1 MEEYIKQCDTIYN
14 TAVNAINSGYNVVI
28 CGPECSGKTYT
39 RNKLALLLRQN
50 DYTTYYGVD
59 HYKDNNKFHG
69 KTYTDDKF
77 WIEEINKNALS
88 DMLNSYEY
96 IETKLQFPGCIKLY

>member
-1 MEEYIKQCDTIYN
+1 MEEYNEQCDTIYN
-14 TAVNAINSGYNVVI
+14 TALNAINSGYNVVI

-50 DYTTYYGVD
+50 DYTLYYGVD

>member
-1 MEEYIKQCDTIYN
+1 MEEYNEQCDTIYN
-14 TAVNAINSGYNVVI
+14 TALNAINSGYNVVI

-50 DYTTYYGVD
+50 DYTLYYGVD

-77 WIEEINKNALS
+77 WIEETNKNALS

>member
-88 DMLNSYEY
+88 DMLNHYEY
-96 IETKLQFPGCIKLY
+96 IETKLQFPECIKLY

>member
-1 MEEYIKQCDTIYN
+1 MEEYNKQCNDIYDK
-14 TAVNAINSGYNVVI
+14 AIIAINTGYSVVI

-50 DYTTYYGVD
+50 DYTLYYGID

-77 WIEEINKNALS
+77 WIEETNKNALS